1 MNGTIYMHRNKINN
15 KVYIG
20 QTTQSCQSRWKHDGS
35 GYKSQSKFYN
45 AIKKYGWDNF
55 EHIILEENL
64 TLEELNEREF
74 YWIHFYNSIE
84 NGYNVRE
91 GGNNQPLTNEHKEKI
106 RDGHNKTTA
115 KKVICLNTLKVYNSI
130 HEAMKETGS
139 EHISDC
145 CKKKI
150 KSSGKD
156 KNGNALIWRY
166 LDEYDANENIEI
178 KKQKRKKTKVICIE
192 TEVEYESAKEAERK
206 TGINSSSIGGVCN
219 GIRKTAGGF
228 HWKWSEKNER

>member
-1 MNGTIYMHRNKINN
+1 MNGIIYMHRNKINN

-20 QTTQSCQSRWKHDGS
+20 QTIQSCQSRWKHNGN
-35 GYKSQSKFYN
+35 GYKTQNKFYS
-45 AIKKYGWDNF
+45 AIQKYGWDNF

-64 TLEELNEREF
+64 TLEELNERES

-106 RDGHNKTTA
+106 RESHNKTTA

-130 HEAMKETGS
+130 NEAMKETGS

-150 KSSGKD
+150 KSSVKD
-156 KNGNALIWRY
+156 KDGKALKFIVTESKESQQGSAFLAGLEGDKDGSILNNLADNKAGSTITYNAVSSAMETCLNDY
-166 LDEYDANENIEI
+166 LSEY
-178 KKQKRKKTKVICIE
+178 K
-192 TEVEYESAKEAERK
+192 SL
-206 TGINSSSIGGVCN
+206 
-219 GIRKTAGGF
+219 
-228 HWKWSEKNER
+228 